1 MLDDMEQMIK
11 EKLLEDL
18 ISKMSDGM
26 GERMKPKGLGVEVQ
40 APDKEHLADGLDQA
54 KSLLGKGGDLPGLGK
69 DMPSEG
75 GDDDE
80 ERMLQLLSEDD
91 DDEKDS

>member
-18 ISKMSDGM
+18 IGKMSDGM
-26 GERMKPKGLGVEVQ
+26 GDRMKPKGLGVEIQ
-40 APDKEHLADGLDQA
+40 APDKAHLAEGLDKA
-54 KSLLGKGGDLPGLGK
+54 KDLVSHTDAMPESGD
-69 DMPSEG
+69 

-80 ERMLQLLSEDD
+80 QRLMDLLGDD
-91 DDEKDS
+91 DDEKEY